1 MRNWNESWKCFFF
14 YLNNSHLSSCFFLNP
29 RKSHQS
35 FKPLVVLQWVAGWLG
50 VWHPYAELSHC
61 CCWFLPCLFLRS
73 LLCLASWL
81 GQGSWERF
89 PHPLQCLSCQRWHW
103 PLAHFYWPF
112 RAFWSASH
120 TKSPTAT
127 FHASVWC
134 PCLASETD
142 VFALFI
148 RSPWH
153 HSDLVSKPGQVSWWL
168 GKNILPGVWLR
179 PH

>member
-1 MRNWNESWKCFFF
+1 MVHYGTCSLLDKVKWADVMRNWNESWKCFFF

-35 FKPLVVLQWVAGWLG
+35 FKPLVVLQWVVG
-50 VWHPYAELSHC
+50 WHPYAELSQGFLLRAS
-61 CCWFLPCLFLRS
+61 WFLPCLFLRS

-134 PCLASETD
+134 VCVCVCVCVHVHASLESTEGD
-142 VFALFI
+142 FGW
-148 RSPWH
+148 S
-153 HSDLVSKPGQVSWWL
+153 
-168 GKNILPGVWLR
+168 LR
-179 PH
+179 L